1 MSPAIVKIDY
11 NRNNA
16 HSDSGPYALNTLH
29 NVYFTQQQ
37 YMMGPYNL
45 TFDNYLK
52 INLTGIR
59 LSFALVLNRGIFKAI
74 NKKGG
79 GNENRNMK

>member
-1 MSPAIVKIDY
+1 MSRAIVKIDY

-16 HSDSGPYALNTLH
+16 HSDSGLYALNTLH
-29 NVYFTQQQ
+29 NDFHYCVTAINV
-37 YMMGPYNL
+37 GYNL
-45 TFDNYLK
+45 TFNNYLK